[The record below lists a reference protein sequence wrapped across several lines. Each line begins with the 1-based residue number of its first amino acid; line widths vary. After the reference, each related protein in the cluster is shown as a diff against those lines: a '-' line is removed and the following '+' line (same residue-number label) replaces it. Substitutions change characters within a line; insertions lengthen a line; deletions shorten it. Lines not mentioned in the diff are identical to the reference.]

1 MTKVELYK
9 SRVFVTI
16 IHLCALGQFAYGL
29 YYSNFEVQR
38 SYKLKTSLNRRL
50 VPETFPQKLRFLSYW
65 SLVSQISYIL
75 YIFINIKTYI
85 GHTVVIL
92 IWRKCGRNRFKWA
105 LDSRSE
111 KKRKEWKEIRL
122 LLSPIYVCHM
132 FVYTYVRVSVCLYSM
147 MTVEVFYL
155 LPAAGVNN
163 CIRIFQIHF
172 KFQAK
177 HIRHSFVVTAKCC
190 TQRERETDFHTRKER
205 EEDSKRLSIY
215 FLRHLRK
222 FGEISLALLNCKI
235 RPQIKIPP
243 PRRPHENKRRLGRIL
258 LALMDARLSY
268 WRECK
273 YAIHGHAMSGRAW
286 QRLATHLHVVKYAN
300 NSKIY
305 RNFTD
310 NAVKVRRTTSKS

>member
-85 GHTVVIL
+85 GHTVIIL

-190 TQRERETDFHTRKER
+190 TQRERETDFYIRKER
-205 EEDSKRLSIY
+205 ERKIVRDWVFIFSGICENLEKSLWLYWIVKSGHKSKFHPRSAPM
-215 FLRHLRK
+215 K
-222 FGEISLALLNCKI
+222 TKGVLA
-235 RPQIKIPP
+235 
-243 PRRPHENKRRLGRIL
+243 EF
-258 LALMDARLSY
+258 Y
-268 WRECK
+268 WRWWMPDYLIGVNVNMPYTATPCLAAPGSDWQLI
-273 YAIHGHAMSGRAW
+273 YMS
-286 QRLATHLHVVKYAN
+286 
-300 NSKIY
+300 
-305 RNFTD
+305 
-310 NAVKVRRTTSKS
+310 